1 MEDLEITMADFIA
14 LLKARPDLQIL
25 IENIA
30 LKRVVEELSSKKNG
44 HKPDMKKVEATA

>member
-14 LLKARPDLQIL
+14 LLKARPDLQVL

-30 LKRVVEELSSKKNG
+30 LKRVVEELSSKQIG
-44 HKPDMKKVEATA
+44 HKSGKKVEATA

>member
-14 LLKARPDLQIL
+14 LLKARPDLLVL

-30 LKRVVEELSSKKNG
+30 LKRVVEELSSKQNG
-44 HKPDMKKVEATA
+44 HKSGKKVEATA

>member
-14 LLKARPDLQIL
+14 LLKARPDLQVL

-30 LKRVVEELSSKKNG
+30 LKRVVEELSSKQNG
-44 HKPDMKKVEATA
+44 HKPQKKVEATA

>member
-14 LLKARPDLQIL
+14 LLKVRPDLQVL

-30 LKRVVEELSSKKNG
+30 LKRVVEELSSKQNG
-44 HKPDMKKVEATA
+44 HKSGKKVEATA